1 MKITKAKIDKIR
13 KDVSAALKAAN
24 RSDEIE
30 TRGCATA
37 EFQTYE
43 LDTGEEWDAVRV
55 TLDLGTEE
63 RTFDAW
69 TVREESV
76 IDIVKARVDQ
86 WLLDVALAD
95 PATPVDPE

>member
-1 MKITKAKIDKIR
+1 MKITKTKIDKIR

-43 LDTGEEWDAVRV
+43 LDTGEEWD
-55 TLDLGTEE
+55 GPGGE
-63 RTFDAW
+63 RHRHRQGAHRPVAARCRAGGSGDAG
-69 TVREESV
+69 
-76 IDIVKARVDQ
+76 
-86 WLLDVALAD
+86 
-95 PATPVDPE
+95 